1 MHSKVLLVLAV
12 GLVTLGCTKE
22 DPAVPDSNHLIIR
35 GEVPSRDSD
44 IIMNRETNK
53 RAVEEFSF
61 VGWTDG
67 RYNLRYGDIKDR
79 KSLPGNIP
87 FGGEKSI
94 EHLWELE
101 WFSSLETI
109 QDYEFYRCSGLRVVV
124 LPPSVRSIGRQAF
137 GGCYALDSLYVRGRV
152 APAIAGDA
160 FDVKVPV
167 IVVPRSAREAY
178 DMADGWRAFR
188 EHIVEGW

>member
-1 MHSKVLLVLAV
+1 M
-12 GLVTLGCTKE
+12 
-22 DPAVPDSNHLIIR
+22 PDSNHLIIR

-67 RYNLRYGDIKDR
+67 CYNLRYGDIKDR

-87 FGGEKSI
+87 FGGETSI

-101 WFSSLETI
+101 WFSSLEVI
-109 QDYEFYRCSGLRVVV
+109 QDYEFFGCSGLRVVV
-124 LPPSVRSIGRQAF
+124 LPPSVRTIGRQAF
-137 GGCYALDSLYVRGRV
+137 KGCSRLDSLYLRGTSV
-152 APAIAGDA
+152 PVLAEDT
-160 FDVKVPV
+160 FDSVVPV
-167 IVVPRSAREAY
+167 IVVPKGTEEAY
-178 DMADGWRAFR
+178 KAAPGWRKHR
-188 EHIVEGW
+188 EMIREE